1 MSEKDVGVAN
11 KGFTDLEAS
20 YVYDKDGNRSLPK
33 TKKRPIINR
42 TYLENNFTYN
52 NIASANVIKSGQ
64 TYIKKYYRPSGQCMT
79 GYFFKR
85 FPFFKW
91 IWDYNFKKDIT
102 KDLIAGLTLGVVQIP
117 QVKCY

>member
-1 MSEKDVGVAN
+1 MSSNGKISNVN
-11 KGFTDLEAS
+11 PGFTDLEAS

-42 TYLENNFTYN
+42 TYLEKNFTYN

-64 TYIKKYYRPSGQCMT
+64 TYIKKYYKPSGDCLA

-91 IWDYNFKKDIT
+91 IQDYDFKKDIT
-102 KDLIAGLTLGVVQIP
+102 KDLIAGLTVTIN
-117 QVKCY
+117 KN